1 MQITFSSIVNRDD
14 WNHVLRHAALANVF
28 HSPEYFDIQTAL
40 GHKLLY
46 SCCYDQEEP
55 VGIIVGVR
63 NDSGYHQDIIEI
75 GTKSGGL
82 PLLIS
87 RYDQTVEA
95 RVLKNRF
102 IEHFAQQ
109 YFQSPQR
116 FIFYPCFHLDKCLLA
131 DPIWQCMQQ
140 YDSTVFL
147 DLQREEH
154 SLWMGLNGKCRN
166 AIRYAQRQGVTARIA
181 NELAYFERFYHF
193 YKAIRTKRN
202 TKYIGY
208 EELRMKFDTFT
219 RNGLADLWVAFLDET
234 PLAYAFI
241 WKYKRMINFV
251 YGSSDDGTWSYKPNN
266 LIQWELIK
274 YYKQQGYTLYN
285 MWGIRNMNFTETR
298 SPAEQEIEGYGK
310 FKLSFGAELRDL
322 VRYVRV

>member
-1 MQITFSSIVNRDD
+1 MQKRKHAFALLSIHKFFILLVKNYANNVFFNRESRRLD
-14 WNHVLRHAALANVF
+14 HVLRHAALANVF

-109 YFQSPQR
+109 YFQAPSGSS
-116 FIFYPCFHLDKCLLA
+116 FIPVFTLTNACLL
-131 DPIWQCMQQ
+131 IRSGNVRNSI
-140 YDSTVFL
+140 DSTVFL

-202 TKYIGY
+202 TKYIEY
-208 EELRMKFDTFT
+208 EELRMKFDAFT

-251 YGSSDDGTWSYKPNN
+251 YGSSDDGTWS
-266 LIQWELIK
+266 
-274 YYKQQGYTLYN
+274 
-285 MWGIRNMNFTETR
+285 
-298 SPAEQEIEGYGK
+298 
-310 FKLSFGAELRDL
+310 
-322 VRYVRV
+322 